1 MSTGVEGRDD
11 ASFRARHAWP
21 AIVAMLLLLASLLSI
36 SPRPTG
42 VVQPAAADDSST
54 VLGYDD
60 ASAAALGRKQY
71 LRLTSKVLGA
81 PLAPGFSRTLRV
93 SVKNPYPFA
102 LRITSIKAVTRS
114 TSKVGCSPR
123 WFTVKAFKTT
133 SLKKALPVKARKSA
147 TKNLAITF
155 VNLPTVNQDACKQ
168 ATYRLALSAVAR
180 RA

>member
-21 AIVAMLLLLASLLSI
+21 AVVVMLLLLGLLLSI
-36 SPRPTG
+36 TARPTG
-42 VVQPAAADDSST
+42 VAPAAAADDSGT

-60 ASAAALGRKQY
+60 SSAAALGRKQY
-71 LRLTSKVLGA
+71 LRLTSKVLGG
-81 PLAPGFSRTLRV
+81 PLTPGLARKLRV
-93 SVKNPYPFA
+93 SVKNPYPFSV
-102 LRITSIKAVTRS
+102 RVTSIKAVTRS

-123 WFTVKAFKTT
+123 WITVKAFKTK
-133 SLKKALPVKARKSA
+133 SLKKALPVKARKRA
-147 TKNLAITF
+147 TKNLVITF
-155 VNLPTVNQDACKQ
+155 VNLPTVNQDACKL